1 MPPPRLSL
9 PNAVRSARH
18 GLLAYLIVV
27 AALSAVVE
35 GALLLTGQT
44 VLIQVLM
51 LMPALASVVVRVLRR
66 EGFGDVSFRWGGRRT
81 WIAIALGLLFP
92 IVVGAIAY
100 GSAWMLGLADLS
112 ISESLTGGSPLGRL
126 AYLLL
131 LNGGLNTLAFL
142 VFSAGEEIGWRGY
155 MLVRLVD
162 GHIPFP
168 ELVSGV
174 IWGLWHVPMILA
186 GLYASGPNPVAS
198 ASVFMVNVVAVSFI
212 FARMRLA
219 TGSIWPVI
227 VLHAAWNAI
236 IQSVFDRVISG
247 PEAHLPARGRGFRA
261 APRGRARS
269 VPRSSTARQPPSEPA
284 RAPQLAAAYRQ
295 RASAPPSRS
304 LRLPA
309 DSS

>member
-1 MPPPRLSL
+1 
-9 PNAVRSARH
+9 
-18 GLLAYLIVV
+18 
-27 AALSAVVE
+27 
-35 GALLLTGQT
+35 
-44 VLIQVLM
+44 
-51 LMPALASVVVRVLRR
+51 
-66 EGFGDVSFRWGGRRT
+66 
-81 WIAIALGLLFP
+81 
-92 IVVGAIAY
+92 
-100 GSAWMLGLADLS
+100 
-112 ISESLTGGSPLGRL
+112 
-126 AYLLL
+126 LLL

-247 PEAHLPARGRGFRA
+247 PEAHLWVGESGLVVMATLVVFALLSARWPASPAR
-261 APRGRARS
+261 
-269 VPRSSTARQPPSEPA
+269 VSSATT
-284 RAPQLAAAYRQ
+284 
-295 RASAPPSRS
+295 
-304 LRLPA
+304 LPEW
-309 DSS
+309 SKP